1 MTHLTSR
8 ASRPTLRRL
17 RRFQRLAVCACAALL
32 SACAGGQ
39 LAGTVA
45 SHRLDY
51 TGDSRG
57 MSPIPASER
66 NLPTALAEPYFKVS
80 DKPMPLEALA
90 FDRAGN
96 LLFADIFGGR
106 VLRLTP
112 DLKLTVIFTD
122 KTLTPTGIAIH
133 QDGRIFVAGVG
144 NLAAGRLIALDPD
157 GSNPRTIVPES
168 AGYVPDD
175 LVFDQQGGLYFTDC
189 KGTSTRPTG
198 GVYHVATDA
207 KTITPLLPNLAMAN
221 GVTLSP
227 DGKVLWATEFAAGR
241 LHRADLN
248 EQGGIAPFG
257 SAVPYQF
264 TGRAPDSMRTDV
276 EGNVYVAMYHQARI
290 LVFSPNGVPIGQ
302 ILLPGREQNHFLK
315 IASMAFVPGSRE
327 MVIVARDELGGRGAM
342 IFKAE
347 GFANGATL
355 FSLR

>member
-1 MTHLTSR
+1 MTLLTSR
-8 ASRPTLRRL
+8 ASDPTV
-17 RRFQRLAVCACAALL
+17 RRFHRYQRLVVCVCAALL

-39 LAGTVA
+39 LAAAGA
-45 SHRLDY
+45 GRGLDH
-51 TGDSRG
+51 TSDTRG

-90 FDRAGN
+90 FDREGN

-106 VLRLTP
+106 VMRLTP
-112 DLKLTVIFTD
+112 DMKLTVLFTD
-122 KTLTPTGIAIH
+122 KSLTPTGIAIH

-144 NLAAGRLIALDPD
+144 NLEAGRLIALDPD
-157 GSNPRTIVPES
+157 GSHPKTIVPES

-175 LVFDQQGGLYFTDC
+175 LVFDQKGGLYFTDC
-189 KGTSTRPTG
+189 KGSSTRPTG
-198 GVYHVATDA
+198 GVYYVAPDA
-207 KTITPLLPNLAMAN
+207 RTITPLLPNMAMAN

-241 LHRADLN
+241 LHRLDLD

-264 TGRAPDSMRTDV
+264 TGRAPDSMRTDAD
-276 EGNVYVAMYHQARI
+276 GNVYVAMFHQARI

-302 ILLPGREQNHFLK
+302 ILLPEREQNHFLNVS
-315 IASMAFVPGSRE
+315 SMAFLPGNRE
-327 MVIVARDELGGRGAM
+327 MVIVAWDELGGRGAM
-342 IFKAE
+342 IFKAQ
-347 GFANGATL
+347 GFAKGARL
-355 FSLR
+355 FSHQ